1 MQSQMRLQITFF
13 IEGFPA
19 VFKWANVIAR
29 SIVLFQM
36 NFEALLA
43 TVRLIAALNGT
54 DKVFLLL
61 VRLSVVSQVTF
72 GHERFCATRMR
83 AGKRTI
89 ILKLRITYW
98 FINTII
104 RHLVKYNKGVLIH
117 NTYMDFLV
125 FE

>member
-61 VRLSVVSQVTF
+61 VRLSVVS
-72 GHERFCATRMR
+72 
-83 AGKRTI
+83 
-89 ILKLRITYW
+89 
-98 FINTII
+98 
-104 RHLVKYNKGVLIH
+104 
-117 NTYMDFLV
+117 
-125 FE
+125 

>member
-1 MQSQMRLQITFF
+1 MQSQMRLQITLF

-54 DKVFLLL
+54 NKVFLLL
-61 VRLSVVSQVTF
+61 VRLSVVS
-72 GHERFCATRMR
+72 
-83 AGKRTI
+83 
-89 ILKLRITYW
+89 
-98 FINTII
+98 
-104 RHLVKYNKGVLIH
+104 
-117 NTYMDFLV
+117 
-125 FE
+125 